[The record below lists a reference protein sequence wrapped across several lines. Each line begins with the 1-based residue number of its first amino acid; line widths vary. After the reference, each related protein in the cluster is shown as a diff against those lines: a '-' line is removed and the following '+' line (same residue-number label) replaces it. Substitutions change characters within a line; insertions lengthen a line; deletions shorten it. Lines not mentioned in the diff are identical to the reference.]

1 MAKKTTKRMPKRR
14 EEYTYHGHNLASL
27 QAMSME
33 ELLPIMPSGV
43 RRKVLRGFTRGE
55 EDVRAKIAA
64 GDGVRTHLRSM
75 IVLPEMVGKKVA
87 IYSGKEFVEVEIPVE
102 GVFHYF
108 GEFALTRKRVTHGS
122 AGVGATRSSKYVPLK

>member
-14 EEYTYHGHNLASL
+14 EEYTYHGYNLEAL
-27 QAMSME
+27 QSMSIE
-33 ELLPIMPSGV
+33 ELLPIMPTGA
-43 RRKVLRGFTRGE
+43 RRKVLRGFTAGE
-55 EDVRAKIAA
+55 ADVRAKIAA

-75 IVLPEMVGKKVA
+75 IILPEMVGKKVA

-108 GEFALTRKRVTHGS
+108 GEFALTRKKVTHGS

>member
-14 EEYTYHGHNLASL
+14 EEYTYHGYNLEAL
-27 QAMSME
+27 KAMSME
-33 ELLPIMPSGV
+33 ELLPIMPTGA
-43 RRKVLRGFTRGE
+43 RRKILRGFTRGE
-55 EDVRAKIAA
+55 EDVRAKITA

-75 IVLPEMVGKKVA
+75 IILPEMVGKKVA
-87 IYSGKEFVEVEIPVE
+87 IYSGKEFVEVELPVE

-108 GEFALTRKRVTHGS
+108 GEFALTRKKVTHGS

>member
-14 EEYTYHGHNLASL
+14 EEYTYHGYNLEAL
-27 QAMSME
+27 KAMSME
-33 ELLPIMPSGV
+33 ELLPIMPTGA
-43 RRKVLRGFTRGE
+43 RRKILRGFTRGE

-75 IVLPEMVGKKVA
+75 IILPEMVGKKVA
-87 IYSGKEFVEVEIPVE
+87 IYSGKEFVEVELPVE